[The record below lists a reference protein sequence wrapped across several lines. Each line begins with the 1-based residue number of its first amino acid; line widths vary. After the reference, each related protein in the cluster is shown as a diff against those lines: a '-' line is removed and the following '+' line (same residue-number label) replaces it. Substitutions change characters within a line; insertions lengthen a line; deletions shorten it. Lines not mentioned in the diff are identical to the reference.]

1 MKSLFLI
8 IIILFQADI
17 RRVLS
22 RLGRR
27 ALAPHGGSEPQTME
41 EICEAAET
49 LANYRIGG
57 LIALERQVGLT
68 EYLEGSVRLDSL
80 MTWELLVSIFWPHNP
95 IHDGAVIIQGDRIV
109 ASGCLLPLTR
119 STGLD
124 PTLGTRH
131 RAAVGL
137 TENTDALA
145 LVVSETNGQISLAQG
160 GKLKQNLSRLQL
172 RQELTGLIEE
182 IQKKGSWFE
191 RLLAFLG
198 RNRSLKLLSLFLAV
212 ALWLAVGGEELT
224 ETNLNIS
231 LELLNLPSHLMVT
244 SEVPSSIQVR
254 VSGPRGLIRPLPRA
268 T

>member
-1 MKSLFLI
+1 MESLFFNLRWQDALDIILVAIIIYQIFLILRGTQAIWVLAGLFFLFLSYIGARYLELFTLEWLLDSVMKSFFLI

-22 RLGRR
+22 RIGRR
-27 ALAPHGGSEPQTME
+27 ALAPHGASEPQTME

-49 LANYRIGG
+49 LSNYRIGG
-57 LIALERQVGLT
+57 LIILERQVGLS

-80 MTWELLVSIFWPHNP
+80 VTWELLVSIFWPHNP
-95 IHDGAVIIQGDRIV
+95 THDGAVIVQGDRIV

-119 STGLD
+119 STTLD

-160 GKLKQNLSRLQL
+160 GKIKQNLSRLQL
-172 RQELTGLIEE
+172 RQELRGLIEE
-182 IQKKGSWFE
+182 NEKKGSWFE
-191 RLLAFLG
+191 RLAGFFG
-198 RNRSLKLLSLFLAV
+198 
-212 ALWLAVGGEELT
+212 T
-224 ETNLNIS
+224 
-231 LELLNLPSHLMVT
+231 
-244 SEVPSSIQVR
+244 Q
-254 VSGPRGLIRPLPRA
+254 
-268 T
+268 

>member
-1 MKSLFLI
+1 MESLFFNLRWQDALDIVLVAIIIYQIFLILRGTQAIWVLAGLFFLFLSYIGARYLELFTLEWLLDSVMKSFFLI

-22 RLGRR
+22 RIGRR
-27 ALAPHGGSEPQTME
+27 ALAPHGASEPQTME

-49 LANYRIGG
+49 LSNYRIGG
-57 LIALERQVGLT
+57 LIILERQVGLS

-80 MTWELLVSIFWPHNP
+80 VTWELLVSIFWPHNP
-95 IHDGAVIIQGDRIV
+95 THDGAVIIQGDRIV

-119 STGLD
+119 STNLD

-160 GKLKQNLSRLQL
+160 GKIRQNLSRLNL
-172 RQELTGLIEE
+172 RQELRGLIEE
-182 IQKKGSWFE
+182 NEKKGSWFE
-191 RLLAFLG
+191 RLARFFG
-198 RNRSLKLLSLFLAV
+198 
-212 ALWLAVGGEELT
+212 T
-224 ETNLNIS
+224 
-231 LELLNLPSHLMVT
+231 
-244 SEVPSSIQVR
+244 
-254 VSGPRGLIRPLPRA
+254 
-268 T
+268 

>member
-1 MKSLFLI
+1 MESLFFNLRWQDALDIILVAVIIYQIFLILRGTQAIWVLAGLFFLFLSYIGARYLELFTLEWLLDSVMKSFFLI

-22 RLGRR
+22 RIGRR
-27 ALAPHGGSEPQTME
+27 ALAPHGASEPQTME

-49 LANYRIGG
+49 LSNYRIGG
-57 LIALERQVGLT
+57 LVILERQVGLS

-80 MTWELLVSIFWPHNP
+80 VTWELLVSIFWPHNP
-95 IHDGAVIIQGDRIV
+95 THDGAVIIQGDRIV

-119 STGLD
+119 STTLD

-160 GKLKQNLSRLQL
+160 GKIRQNLSRLQL
-172 RQELTGLIEE
+172 RQELRGLIEE
-182 IQKKGSWFE
+182 NEKKGSWFE
-191 RLLAFLG
+191 RLARFFG
-198 RNRSLKLLSLFLAV
+198 
-212 ALWLAVGGEELT
+212 T
-224 ETNLNIS
+224 
-231 LELLNLPSHLMVT
+231 
-244 SEVPSSIQVR
+244 
-254 VSGPRGLIRPLPRA
+254 
-268 T
+268 

>member
-1 MKSLFLI
+1 MENLLLNLRWQDALDIVLVAIIIYQIFLILRGTQAIWVLAGLFFLFLSYIGARYLELFTLEWLLDSVMKSFFLI

-22 RLGRR
+22 RIGRR
-27 ALAPHGGSEPQTME
+27 ALAPHGASEPQTME

-49 LANYRIGG
+49 LSNYRIGG
-57 LIALERQVGLT
+57 LVILERQVGLS

-80 MTWELLVSIFWPHNP
+80 VTWELLVSIFWPHNP
-95 IHDGAVIIQGDRIV
+95 THDGAVIIQGDRIV

-119 STGLD
+119 STTLD

-160 GKLKQNLSRLQL
+160 GKIKQNLSRLQL
-172 RQELTGLIEE
+172 RQELRGLIEE
-182 IQKKGSWFE
+182 NEKKGSWFE
-191 RLLAFLG
+191 RLARFFG
-198 RNRSLKLLSLFLAV
+198 
-212 ALWLAVGGEELT
+212 T
-224 ETNLNIS
+224 
-231 LELLNLPSHLMVT
+231 
-244 SEVPSSIQVR
+244 Q
-254 VSGPRGLIRPLPRA
+254 
-268 T
+268 

>member
-1 MKSLFLI
+1 METLFANIRWQDALDIVLVAIIIYQIFLILRGTQAIWVLAGLFLLFLSYLGARYLELFTLEWLLDSVMKSFFLI

-22 RLGRR
+22 RIGRR
-27 ALAPHGGSEPQTME
+27 ALAPQGGSEPQTME

-49 LANYRIGG
+49 LSNYRIGG
-57 LIALERQVGLT
+57 LIILERQVGLQ

-80 MTWELLVSIFWPHNP
+80 VTWELLVSIFWPHNP
-95 IHDGAVIIQGDRIV
+95 THDGAVIIQGDRMV

-119 STGLD
+119 SPNLD

-160 GKLKQNLSRLQL
+160 GKLKQNLTRLLL
-172 RQELTGLIEE
+172 RQELRGLIEDTE
-182 IQKKGSWFE
+182 KKGSWFE
-191 RLLAFLG
+191 RLA
-198 RNRSLKLLSLFLAV
+198 RLF
-212 ALWLAVGGEELT
+212 GT
-224 ETNLNIS
+224 
-231 LELLNLPSHLMVT
+231 
-244 SEVPSSIQVR
+244 Q
-254 VSGPRGLIRPLPRA
+254 
-268 T
+268 

>member
-1 MKSLFLI
+1 MENLLSNLRWQDALDIVLVTIIIYQIFLILRGTQAIWVLAGLFLLFLSYIGARYLELFTLEWLLDSVVKSFFLI

-22 RLGRR
+22 RIGRR

-49 LANYRIGG
+49 LSNYRIGG

-80 MTWELLVSIFWPHNP
+80 ITWELLVSIFWPHNP
-95 IHDGAVIIQGDRIV
+95 THDGAVIIQGDRLV

-172 RQELTGLIEE
+172 RQELHGLIEDTE
-182 IQKKGSWFE
+182 KKGSWFE
-191 RLLAFLG
+191 RLA
-198 RNRSLKLLSLFLAV
+198 RLF
-212 ALWLAVGGEELT
+212 GT
-224 ETNLNIS
+224 
-231 LELLNLPSHLMVT
+231 
-244 SEVPSSIQVR
+244 Q
-254 VSGPRGLIRPLPRA
+254 
-268 T
+268 

>member
-1 MKSLFLI
+1 MESLFFNLRWQDALDVVLVAIIIYQIFLILRGTQAIWVLAGLFFLFLSYIGARYLELFTLEWLLDSVMKSFFLI

-22 RLGRR
+22 RIGRR
-27 ALAPHGGSEPQTME
+27 ALAPHGASEPQTME

-49 LANYRIGG
+49 LSNYRIGG
-57 LIALERQVGLT
+57 LIILERQVGLS

-80 MTWELLVSIFWPHNP
+80 VTWELLVSIFWPHNP
-95 IHDGAVIIQGDRIV
+95 THDGAIIIQGDRIV

-119 STGLD
+119 STTLD

-160 GKLKQNLSRLQL
+160 GKIRQNLSRLQL
-172 RQELTGLIEE
+172 RQELHGLIEE
-182 IQKKGSWFE
+182 NEKKGSWFE
-191 RLLAFLG
+191 RLA
-198 RNRSLKLLSLFLAV
+198 RLF
-212 ALWLAVGGEELT
+212 GT
-224 ETNLNIS
+224 
-231 LELLNLPSHLMVT
+231 
-244 SEVPSSIQVR
+244 
-254 VSGPRGLIRPLPRA
+254 
-268 T
+268 

>member
-1 MKSLFLI
+1 MESLFFNLRWQDALDIILVAIIIYQIFLILRGTQAIWVLAGLFFLFLSYIVARYLELFTLEWLLDSVMKSFFLI

-22 RLGRR
+22 RIGRR
-27 ALAPHGGSEPQTME
+27 ALAPHGASEPQTME

-49 LANYRIGG
+49 LSNYRIGG
-57 LIALERQVGLT
+57 LIILERQVGLS

-80 MTWELLVSIFWPHNP
+80 VTWELLVSIFWPHNP
-95 IHDGAVIIQGDRIV
+95 THDGAVIIQGDRIV

-119 STGLD
+119 STTLD

-160 GKLKQNLSRLQL
+160 GKIKQNLSRLQL
-172 RQELTGLIEE
+172 RQELRGLIEE
-182 IQKKGSWFE
+182 NEKKGSWFE
-191 RLLAFLG
+191 RLARFFG
-198 RNRSLKLLSLFLAV
+198 
-212 ALWLAVGGEELT
+212 T
-224 ETNLNIS
+224 
-231 LELLNLPSHLMVT
+231 
-244 SEVPSSIQVR
+244 Q
-254 VSGPRGLIRPLPRA
+254 
-268 T
+268 

>member
-1 MKSLFLI
+1 MENLLSNLRWQDALDIVLVTIIIYQIFLILRGTQAIWVLAGLFLLFLSYIGARYLELFTLEWLLDSVVKSFFLI

-22 RLGRR
+22 RIGRR

-49 LANYRIGG
+49 LSNYRIGG

-80 MTWELLVSIFWPHNP
+80 ITWELLVSIFWPHNP
-95 IHDGAVIIQGDRIV
+95 THDGAVIIQGDRLV

-172 RQELTGLIEE
+172 RQELHGLIEDT
-182 IQKKGSWFE
+182 QKKGSWFE
-191 RLLAFLG
+191 RLA
-198 RNRSLKLLSLFLAV
+198 RLF
-212 ALWLAVGGEELT
+212 GT
-224 ETNLNIS
+224 
-231 LELLNLPSHLMVT
+231 
-244 SEVPSSIQVR
+244 Q
-254 VSGPRGLIRPLPRA
+254 
-268 T
+268 

>member
-1 MKSLFLI
+1 MEAVLSNLRWQDALDIVLVTIIIYQIFLILRGTQAIWVLAGLFLLFLSYLGARYLELFTLEWLLDSVMKSFFLI

-22 RLGRR
+22 RIGRR

-49 LANYRIGG
+49 LSNYRIGG
-57 LIALERQVGLT
+57 LIALERQVGLS

-80 MTWELLVSIFWPHNP
+80 VTWELLVSIFWPHNP
-95 IHDGAVIIQGDRIV
+95 THDGAVIIQGDRIV

-119 STGLD
+119 STSLD

-172 RQELTGLIEE
+172 RQELHGLIEDIE
-182 IQKKGSWFE
+182 KKGSWFE
-191 RLLAFLG
+191 RLAGFFG
-198 RNRSLKLLSLFLAV
+198 
-212 ALWLAVGGEELT
+212 T
-224 ETNLNIS
+224 
-231 LELLNLPSHLMVT
+231 
-244 SEVPSSIQVR
+244 Q
-254 VSGPRGLIRPLPRA
+254 
-268 T
+268 

>member
-1 MKSLFLI
+1 MDALFSNLRWQDALDIILVAVIIYQIFLILRGTQAIWVLAGLFLLFLSYLGARYLELFTLEWLLDSVMKSFFLI

-22 RLGRR
+22 RIGRR
-27 ALAPHGGSEPQTME
+27 ALAPHGASEPQTIE

-49 LANYRIGG
+49 LSNYRIGG
-57 LIALERQVGLT
+57 LIILERQVGLT

-80 MTWELLVSIFWPHNP
+80 ITWELLVSIFWPHNP
-95 IHDGAVIIQGDRIV
+95 THDGAVIIQGDRMV
-109 ASGCLLPLTR
+109 ASGCLLPLTK

-160 GKLKQNLSRLQL
+160 GKLKQNLTRLQL
-172 RQELTGLIEE
+172 RQELHGLIEDTE
-182 IQKKGSWFE
+182 KKGSWFE
-191 RLLAFLG
+191 RLA
-198 RNRSLKLLSLFLAV
+198 RLFWA
-212 ALWLAVGGEELT
+212 
-224 ETNLNIS
+224 
-231 LELLNLPSHLMVT
+231 
-244 SEVPSSIQVR
+244 Q
-254 VSGPRGLIRPLPRA
+254 
-268 T
+268 

>member
-1 MKSLFLI
+1 MEAILSNLRWQDAVDIILVTIIIYQIFLILRGTQAIWVLAGLFLLFLSYICARYLEFFTLEWLLDSVMKSFFLI

-49 LANYRIGG
+49 LSNYRIGG

-80 MTWELLVSIFWPHNP
+80 ITWEILVSIFWPHNP
-95 IHDGAVIIQGDRIV
+95 THDGAVIIQGDRIV
-109 ASGCLLPLTR
+109 SSGCLLPLTR

-191 RLLAFLG
+191 RLARF
-198 RNRSLKLLSLFLAV
+198 F
-212 ALWLAVGGEELT
+212 
-224 ETNLNIS
+224 
-231 LELLNLPSHLMVT
+231 
-244 SEVPSSIQVR
+244 
-254 VSGPRGLIRPLPRA
+254 GPQ
-268 T
+268 

>member
-1 MKSLFLI
+1 MVSLFFNLRWQDALDIILVAIIIYQIFLILQGTQAIWVLAGLFLLFLSYIGARYLELFTLEWLLDSVVKSFFLI

-22 RLGRR
+22 RIGRR

-49 LANYRIGG
+49 LSNYRIGG
-57 LIALERQVGLT
+57 LIALERQVGLS

-80 MTWELLVSIFWPHNP
+80 VTWELLVSIFWPHNP
-95 IHDGAVIIQGDRIV
+95 THDGAVIIQGDRIV

-160 GKLKQNLSRLQL
+160 GKLRQNLTRLQL
-172 RQELTGLIEE
+172 RQELRGLIEDTE
-182 IQKKGSWFE
+182 KKGSWFE
-191 RLLAFLG
+191 RLA
-198 RNRSLKLLSLFLAV
+198 RLF
-212 ALWLAVGGEELT
+212 GT
-224 ETNLNIS
+224 
-231 LELLNLPSHLMVT
+231 
-244 SEVPSSIQVR
+244 Q
-254 VSGPRGLIRPLPRA
+254 
-268 T
+268 